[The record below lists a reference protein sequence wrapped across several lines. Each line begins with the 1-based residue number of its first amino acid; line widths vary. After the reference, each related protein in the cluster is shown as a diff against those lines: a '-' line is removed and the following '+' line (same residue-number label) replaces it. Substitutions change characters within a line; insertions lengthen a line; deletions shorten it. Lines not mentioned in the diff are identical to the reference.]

1 MQFSLSNFKICLHMY
16 RGSFDNSYLRVDNVY
31 MALDKQGYM
40 NVYLDA
46 IILLY
51 TYIYNK
57 IVVLFV
63 LNTPPDNP
71 ALKIIPI
78 YA

>member
-1 MQFSLSNFKICLHMY
+1 MY
-16 RGSFDNSYLRVDNVY
+16 RVFFDNSYLRVDNVD
-31 MALDKQGYM
+31 MTLDRQGYM

-46 IILLY
+46 IIPLY
-51 TYIYNK
+51 TYIYNNK
-57 IVVLFV
+57 LVLFV

-71 ALKIIPI
+71 ALKIILI